1 VVHQEEEA
9 GQPCTGLGLGFGVW
23 GEGEGEGEG
32 QGQAEESAHPVAQP
46 WGEG

>member
-1 VVHQEEEA
+1 MVHQEEEA

-23 GEGEGEGEG
+23 GEGKGEGEG